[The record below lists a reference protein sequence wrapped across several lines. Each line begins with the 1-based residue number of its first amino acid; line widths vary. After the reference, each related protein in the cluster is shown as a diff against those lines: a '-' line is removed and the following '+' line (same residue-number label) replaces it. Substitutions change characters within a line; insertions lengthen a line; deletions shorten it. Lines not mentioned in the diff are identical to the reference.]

1 MVKNFEDRHLF
12 IIRDGQDILAEN
24 LVFTYVEINERLSKF
39 VPEKVWRS
47 KAATSLTL
55 NQKIELSLPSQA
67 MQEQCMLEILDE
79 VSTKIGEQIETAWL
93 IDG

>member
-1 MVKNFEDRHLF
+1 LVKNFEDRHIF

-47 KAATSLTL
+47 KAATRLTL
-55 NQKIELSLPSQA
+55 N
-67 MQEQCMLEILDE
+67 
-79 VSTKIGEQIETAWL
+79 
-93 IDG
+93 